1 MVGGGDELTLGEDL
15 SMAEFSGG
23 RMDNPLD

>member
-1 MVGGGDELTLGEDL
+1 MVGGGDELTLVEDL

-23 RMDNPLD
+23 RMDNPLE